1 PNVLVKIFDGNTVV
15 GSVYATATGAWSLE
29 LAAPLADGT
38 HTLTVRAED
47 SAGNVSGQ
55 SNSWGLIVDTVAPN
69 SPVITSV
76 VDNV

>member
-1 PNVLVKIFDGNTVV
+1 
-15 GSVYATATGAWSLE
+15 
-29 LAAPLADGT
+29 

-76 VDNV
+76 VDNVQGGVVGAIASGGVTNDNRPTLSGTA